1 MTTNNMKTAIL
12 YHSKH
17 GTTERVAHLIG
28 ENLNHQVD
36 YISLRKCPKPDI
48 RTYDR
53 IILGTSIYAGTPG
66 RKFSQFCN
74 KNQSLLKEKVIGLF
88 ICCMNKE
95 QESEEMN
102 NAFPEYLQQSAI
114 PKAILGGEFLFDK
127 MNRIER
133 FITRKVAKTESSV
146 SCLRYDAIR
155 EFATQLK
162 DSYLG

>member
-1 MTTNNMKTAIL
+1 MKTAII
-12 YHSKH
+12 YYSKH

-28 ENLNHQVD
+28 ENLNHKVD
-36 YISLRKCPKPDI
+36 YISLRENAKPDI

-53 IILGTSIYAGTPG
+53 IILGTSIYASTPG

-74 KNQSLLKEKVIGLF
+74 KNRSLLKEKVIGLF

-95 QESEEMN
+95 QEVEEMN

-127 MNRIER
+127 MNCIER
-133 FITRKVAKTESSV
+133 FITKKVAKIESSV

-155 EFATQLK
+155 EFADNINK
-162 DSYLG
+162 